1 MCKPIKEYLGVLRDY
16 KDIILTF
23 AGIIASI
30 YIYTDFK
37 TVVREQSESAS
48 KTAEI
53 LRTIDYRLANLENKQ
68 R

>member
-1 MCKPIKEYLGVLRDY
+1 MCKPIKEYLTVLRDY

-23 AGIIASI
+23 AGILAAV

-37 TVVREQSESAS
+37 TVVKEQSETAA

-53 LRTIDYRLANLENKQ
+53 LRTIDLRLSNLENKTK
-68 R
+68 